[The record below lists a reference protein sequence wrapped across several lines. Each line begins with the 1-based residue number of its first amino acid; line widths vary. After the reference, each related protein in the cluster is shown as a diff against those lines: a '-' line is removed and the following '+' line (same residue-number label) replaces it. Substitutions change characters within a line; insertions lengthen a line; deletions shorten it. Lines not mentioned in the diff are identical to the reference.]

1 MSFSKQPKTEKSHGS
16 TWSVGDFDQCVS
28 LIVKAKQRPGAFE
41 DVMRRVD
48 RIQSGHH
55 SDALASGLADGD
67 YALCDEVSRM
77 VPYSSPGG
85 MSDAAKRQ
93 RELDEYS
100 MVSGVSSD
108 AAVYTSHVPKS
119 PPYMVPGTHL
129 EKSSPTL
136 PSGVVSLLDWGEYK
150 VPFGKYKMLKRYHEV
165 LNEPTIEMI
174 SYRAYLFSHEASGS
188 AQLRDLVAYL
198 RACGLTGAKERQ
210 APVIPGT
217 HIERVK
223 WSCSWVPVAS
233 FEFLDSDQCWITA
246 SIRGTFMP
254 KGRKGR
260 SGCTAWL
267 LPIYIYIYIYINL
280 I

>member
-1 MSFSKQPKTEKSHGS
+1 MSFSKQPKTEKSQGS

-48 RIQSGHH
+48 RIQSGHQ

-100 MVSGVSSD
+100 MASGVSSD

-119 PPYMVPGTHL
+119 PPYMVPGTHH
-129 EKSSPTL
+129 EGSSPTL
-136 PSGVVSLLDWGEYK
+136 PPGVVSLLDWGEYK
-150 VPFGKYKMLKRYHEV
+150 VPFGKFKMLKRYHEV
-165 LNEPTIEMI
+165 LNEPTFEMI

-223 WSCSWVPVAS
+223 
-233 FEFLDSDQCWITA
+233 
-246 SIRGTFMP
+246 
-254 KGRKGR
+254 
-260 SGCTAWL
+260 
-267 LPIYIYIYIYINL
+267 
-280 I
+280 